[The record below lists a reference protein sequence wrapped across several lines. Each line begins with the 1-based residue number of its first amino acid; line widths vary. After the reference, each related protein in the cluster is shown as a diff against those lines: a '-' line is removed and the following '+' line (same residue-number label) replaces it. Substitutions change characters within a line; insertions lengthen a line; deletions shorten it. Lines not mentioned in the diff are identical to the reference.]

1 MFGQE
6 GYGLRLEW
14 GGEGVAALGGLCA
27 VLVVV
32 DVLSFTTSVDV
43 VVGRG
48 SVVKPVR
55 WLDRSTAAPSADP
68 AWTLRPASLIT
79 VTPGELLEL
88 PSPNG
93 ATLCDLAGHT
103 GAAVLAGCLRNADA
117 VARAALEIADGGP
130 IGVIPAGER
139 WGIDINTAKS
149 EQHFGPLR
157 PCVEDFL
164 GAGAILSAL
173 LEQASGRASVEAQV
187 AADAYRGTGTRLA
200 EVIADCV
207 SGRELVEAGHAEDVR
222 VATRVNVSKAA
233 PRLVDGVLR
242 G

>member
-48 SVVKPVR
+48 GRVRPVR
-55 WLDRSTAAPSADP
+55 WLDRASAAPAADP
-68 AWTLRPASLIT
+68 AWTLRPSSLDT
-79 VTPGELLEL
+79 VPPGELLEL

-93 ATLCDLAGHT
+93 ATLCDLAAGT
-103 GAAVLAGCLRNADA
+103 GATVFAGCLRNADA
-117 VARAALEIADGGP
+117 VAAAALEVADGRP
-130 IGVIPAGER
+130 VGVIPAGER
-139 WGIDINTAKS
+139 WGIDINTTKS
-149 EQHFGPLR
+149 EQFFGPLR
-157 PCVEDFL
+157 PSVEDFL
-164 GAGAILSAL
+164 GAGAILAAL
-173 LEQASGRASVEAQV
+173 LDLAPLRPSVEARV
-187 AADAYRGTGTRLA
+187 AADAYRGTGARVP
-200 EVIADCV
+200 EVVADCV
-207 SGRELVEAGHAEDVR
+207 SGRELIGAGHAGDVD

-233 PRLVDGVLR
+233 PRLVDGVLQ